1 MDTAKPQ
8 NPCTDLSEIRRWG
21 AEGWEKGFAVS
32 LFVSKV
38 PRHINEKNNRNK
50 NKEGKERGMMCNEME
65 GLYRNTGRVAQ
76 AVDMADM
83 ALSLIAGMGLDGS
96 IHHGT
101 TLLNAATARRMAGD
115 VEKAL
120 SQYREAEAIFKNL
133 GKTDGYEMAS
143 LYNNIS
149 QIYQEQEEHEKALES
164 LDKALELIKKMENS
178 EAEVATTHVNRALSL
193 MALGRLD
200 EADEELKESLTFY
213 ASPEG
218 VQSGHF
224 GSALAAAGEL
234 AWRRGNYDQ
243 AIGLLEKALMVT
255 QSRFGESDACA
266 VIRQNLEM
274 IKKEKEEK
282 GITGDEGRTE
292 STGGKQS
299 HCASCQFKDAKF

>member
-1 MDTAKPQ
+1 MFQELDHLYAQKTGRSGRE
-8 NPCTDLSEIRRWG
+8 NDGLD
-21 AEGWEKGFAVS
+21 EGRAGF
-32 LFVSKV
+32 
-38 PRHINEKNNRNK
+38 RNK
-50 NKEGKERGMMCNEME
+50 SLCLMMCNEME

-149 QIYQEQEEHEKALES
+149 QIYQEQEEHE
-164 LDKALELIKKMENS
+164 KALELIKKMENS

>member
-1 MDTAKPQ
+1 
-8 NPCTDLSEIRRWG
+8 
-21 AEGWEKGFAVS
+21 
-32 LFVSKV
+32 
-38 PRHINEKNNRNK
+38 
-50 NKEGKERGMMCNEME
+50 MMCNEME

>member
-1 MDTAKPQ
+1 MDTQQMFQELDRLYAQGKL
-8 NPCTDLSEIRRWG
+8 DE
-21 AEGWEKGFAVS
+21 AEEKMMGWM
-32 LFVSKV
+32 
-38 PRHINEKNNRNK
+38 
-50 NKEGKERGMMCNEME
+50 KEGLDSGNKSLCLMMCNEME

-120 SQYREAEAIFKNL
+120 SQYREAEANFKNL

-282 GITGDEGRTE
+282 GITGAADKKEDK
-292 STGGKQS
+292 GGNPS

>member
-1 MDTAKPQ
+1 MIIFDH
-8 NPCTDLSEIRRWG
+8 
-21 AEGWEKGFAVS
+21 
-32 LFVSKV
+32 VSKV
-38 PRHINEKNNRNK
+38 YPN
-50 NKEGKERGMMCNEME
+50 G
-65 GLYRNTGRVAQ
+65 TV
-76 AVDMADM
+76 
-83 ALSLIAGMGLDGS
+83 GLDDVDLTIQDGEFVAIIGRS
-96 IHHGT
+96 GAGKS
-101 TLLNAATARRMAGD
+101 TLLRSVNRMHQITSGTLTVNGTDVSTLSGKSLRRFRRGIGMVFQSFNLVTRTTVIKNVLSACVPDMPFWRVLLGAFR
-115 VEKAL
+115 KADK
-120 SQYREAEAIFKNL
+120 I
-133 GKTDGYEMAS
+133 
-143 LYNNIS
+143 
-149 QIYQEQEEHEKALES
+149 KALES

-282 GITGDEGRTE
+282 GITGAADKKEDK
-292 STGGKQS
+292 GGNPS